1 MKVVETWQTE
11 RQDDSAVGLTELDQ
25 AVAHLRVLTG
35 RSVHAVHVVGS
46 KGTSIGRPG
55 GDCDFMIDDGR
66 MSRKHARIERSVAG
80 WQIQDLMSRN
90 GGFVNGRGLGRGGRA
105 PLADGAIVRLGDTLM
120 GFRASV
126 PTTDGRADSP
136 VFPGISP
143 VAVAIR
149 RRIEA
154 LAAGDGHV
162 LIVGETGTG
171 KERIAKTI
179 GEYRAPHPFVTLNS
193 AELSREL
200 ARSELFGHVRGAF
213 TNATASRPGL
223 VDRAGDGVLFLDE
236 IGELSLDVQAEL
248 LRFLEDGSYRPVGSI
263 ELRRSNARVVAATH
277 VDLDRAVQNNRF
289 RRDLLARLRASNE
302 PLELPPLRERR
313 EDILGW
319 TQLFF
324 HELHR
329 DAGPTPWTVGAL
341 ECLLLYPWTENL
353 RELHRIVGHAAEQ
366 ASGFPCG
373 TEHLPAKLR
382 AHRGT
387 LRAPSSSTPAEEPTP
402 ADVVPPSEPPALDLP
417 QPEPTRLEIEDA
429 LRRTQGR
436 MRTAAQ
442 VLGVDRRKLYRLCDN
457 LAIDYRAYRNGQTQR
472 DDDED
477 DDGDDE

>member
-25 AVAHLRVLTG
+25 SVAHVRVLTG
-35 RSVHAVHVVGS
+35 RAVHAVHVVGS

-55 GDCDFMIDDGR
+55 GDCDFIVDDGR

-105 PLADGAIVRLGDTLM
+105 ALSEGAVLRLGDTLM
-120 GFRASV
+120 SFRATI
-126 PTTDGRADSP
+126 PTTDGRADSA
-136 VFPGISP
+136 VFPGVSP
-143 VAVAIR
+143 VAVGIR
-149 RRIEA
+149 RRIDA
-154 LAAGDGHV
+154 LASGDGHV
-162 LIVGETGTG
+162 LIFGETGTG
-171 KERIAKTI
+171 KESIAKMI
-179 GEYRAPHPFVTLNS
+179 GEQRAPHPFVTLNS
-193 AELSREL
+193 AELSRDL
-200 ARSELFGHVRGAF
+200 ARSELFGHVRGAY
-213 TNATASRPGL
+213 THATSNRPGL
-223 VDRAGDGVLFLDE
+223 VDKAGDGVLFLDE

-248 LRFLEDGSYRPVGSI
+248 LRFLEDGSYRPVGST
-263 ELRRSNARVVAATH
+263 ELRRSCARVVAATH
-277 VDLDRAVQNNRF
+277 VDLDRAVQNNKF

-302 PLELPPLRERR
+302 PLELPALRERK

-324 HELHR
+324 HELGR

-353 RELHRIVGHAAEQ
+353 RELHRVVGHAAEQ
-366 ASGFPCG
+366 SPGFPCG

-387 LRAPSSSTPAEEPTP
+387 LRSPSSGAPYEEPTP
-402 ADVVPPSEPPALDLP
+402 ANDPQPPSEPPPPDIP
-417 QPEPTRLEIEDA
+417 MPDPTRLEIEEA
-429 LRRTQGR
+429 LRKTAGR

-442 VLGVDRRKLYRLCDN
+442 VLGIDRRKLYRLCDN
-457 LAIDYRAYRNGQTQR
+457 SGIDYRLYRAQSYR
-472 DDDED
+472 DDEEED
-477 DDGDDE
+477 RDDE